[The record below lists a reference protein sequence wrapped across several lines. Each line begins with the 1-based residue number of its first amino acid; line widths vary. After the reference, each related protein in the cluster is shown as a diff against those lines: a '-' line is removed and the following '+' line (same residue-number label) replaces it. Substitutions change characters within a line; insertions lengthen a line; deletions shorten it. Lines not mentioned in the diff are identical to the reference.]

1 MSQLALDLLAA
12 APPTL
17 ENFVAGRNAE
27 CLQRLREL
35 AAGTSPVRVVYLW
48 GVPGS
53 GRTHLLTALCA
64 GGRLLDP
71 QAELAAFA
79 FDESCPVY
87 AVDDVHALDASRQQ
101 ALFALFIR
109 VQGSDRAALA
119 CSGPR
124 PPLALPLRE
133 DLRTRLGS
141 GLVFELQLLDDD
153 DKATALAAIARERGV
168 ALAPDVVPWLLHH
181 RARDIR
187 RLLAEFDAIDR
198 FALER
203 KRPITLALVREWL
216 ARQRDDGEGDTPGG
230 RG

>member
-27 CLQRLREL
+27 CLHRLREL
-35 AAGTSPVRVVYLW
+35 AAGISPVRVVYLW

-53 GRTHLLTALCA
+53 GRTHLLTALAA
-64 GGRLLDP
+64 GGRLLGPRD
-71 QAELAAFA
+71 ELGAFA
-79 FDESCPVY
+79 FDEACRLY
-87 AVDDVHALDASRQQ
+87 AVDDVHALDAPRQQ

-119 CSGPR
+119 CGGPR

-141 GLVFELQLLDDD
+141 GLVFGLQLLGDEDR
-153 DKATALAAIARERGV
+153 ARALATIAHDRGV

-216 ARQRDDGEGDTPGG
+216 AHQHDGGGQAPGG